1 VSGVRTRLSG
11 PVLDCGDAI
20 ALAEFWATL
29 LGWSVVDSAS
39 DPTLGTWALV
49 KSPDGAQKIELQG
62 LLDYRPPVWPNAD
75 GEQQMMMHLDVAV
88 EDLDA
93 AVTWVESLGGRVAAH
108 QPRPGNRVML
118 DPAGHP
124 FCLFVGKVDL

>member
-1 VSGVRTRLSG
+1 MRTRLSG
-11 PVLDCGDAI
+11 PVLDCSDAI

-39 DPTLGTWALV
+39 HPELGTWALV
-49 KSPDGAQKIELQG
+49 RSPDGRQKIELQG
-62 LLDYRPPVWPNAD
+62 LADYRSPVWPNTD

-88 EDLDA
+88 EDVDA
-93 AVTWVESLGGRVAAH
+93 AVTWVESLGGLLAAH
-108 QPRPGNRVML
+108 QPRAGNRVML

-124 FCLFVGKVDL
+124 FCLFPGPVDA

>member
-1 VSGVRTRLSG
+1 MRTRLSG
-11 PVLDCGDAI
+11 PVLDCADAI

-39 DPTLGTWALV
+39 DPALGTWALV
-49 KSPDGAQKIELQG
+49 KSPDGTQKIELQG
-62 LLDYRPPVWPNAD
+62 FDDYRSPVWPNAG

-88 EDLDA
+88 ENLDA
-93 AVTWVESLGGRVAAH
+93 AVAWVEALGGVVAAPH
-108 QPRPGNRVML
+108 PRPGNRVML

-124 FCLFVGKVDL
+124 FCLFPGQIDL